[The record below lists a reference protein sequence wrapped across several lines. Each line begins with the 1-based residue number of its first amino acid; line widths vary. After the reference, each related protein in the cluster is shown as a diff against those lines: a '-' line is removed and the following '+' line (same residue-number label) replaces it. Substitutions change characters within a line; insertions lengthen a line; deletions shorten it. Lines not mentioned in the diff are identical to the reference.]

1 MNRKNNI
8 ILLTALLL
16 TTLFASAQVGSP
28 YSQYGVGDLNRVGF
42 GQSQSM
48 GGIGIGLRTSQHINV
63 LNPAAYSA
71 LDSNAVIYELG
82 LSGGFNTVETTDAS
96 DFKTDANIDYFAL
109 GFRAA
114 RRWHTGLGVLKM
126 SSIDYLLKENISN
139 DYNGSVETYYYGD
152 GGTYKLFWTN
162 SFAVTKDFSLGL
174 SLNYN
179 FGAIN
184 RVRTIVFHD
193 DRSADNTK
201 YEENTNLYGLT
212 FDYGAQYTIPL
223 KNSWDL
229 TLGAT
234 YSNKMKVNKKSNVLA
249 GTIYNQSNGEIILED
264 VVGAIIID
272 TLSSMTR
279 EDEKSK
285 ITLPQKI
292 GAGFTLTKKNML
304 IVGADIKF
312 QNWSNLKL
320 DSFDKDLDDQLS
332 IHAGMEYTPDY
343 KSMTS
348 YLKRTHYRLGGHFNQ
363 SHITINDQR
372 INDYG
377 ISFGVG
383 LPLRRTNTSFNVS
396 FELGQRG
403 TTEKYLVKET
413 YGIVSLN
420 LSLSDIWFIK
430 RKYN

>member
-1 MNRKNNI
+1 MNRKHNVLI
-8 ILLTALLL
+8 LTAFLLS
-16 TTLFASAQVGSP
+16 TLFASAQVGSP

-42 GQSQSM
+42 GQSQAM
-48 GGIGIGLRTSQHINV
+48 GGIGIGLRTNQHINV

-71 LDSNAVIYELG
+71 LDSNSVIYELG
-82 LSGGFNTVETTDAS
+82 LSGGFNTVETTNAS
-96 DFKTDANIDYFAL
+96 DFKTDGNIDYFAL

-114 RRWHTGLGVLKM
+114 RRWHTGLGLMKVTN
-126 SSIDYLLKENISN
+126 IDYLLKSDNSN
-139 DYNGSVETYYYGD
+139 NYNGLIDTYYYGD
-152 GGTYKLFWTN
+152 GGTYKFYWTN
-162 SFAVTKDFSLGL
+162 SFAVTEELSLGV
-174 SLNYN
+174 SINYN

-184 RVRTIVFHD
+184 RVKTIIFYED
-193 DRSADNTK
+193 SGADNTK
-201 YEENTNLYGLT
+201 YDEQTNLYGFT
-212 FDYGAQYTIPL
+212 FDYGAQYTLPL

-229 TLGAT
+229 TLGLT
-234 YSNKMKVNKKSNVLA
+234 YSNQMKVNKKSNIMA
-249 GTIYNQSNGEIILED
+249 GTLYNTSYGEIVLED
-264 VVGAIIID
+264 VIAGVLID
-272 TLSSMTR
+272 TVINI

-285 ITLPQKI
+285 TKLPQKI
-292 GAGFTLTKKNML
+292 GGGFTLSKKNKL
-304 IVGADIKF
+304 IVGADINF
-312 QNWSNLKL
+312 QNWSNFEL
-320 DSFDKDLDDQLS
+320 DSFDEALNDQFS

-363 SHITINDQR
+363 SHITIGSQR

-403 TTEKYLVKET
+403 TTEQNLVKET
-413 YGIVSLN
+413 YGVVSLN
-420 LSLSDIWFIK
+420 LSLSDIWFLK